1 MQITFKT
8 LQQKQFKIEAE
19 SSDTIA
25 DVKRKIESDQGFS
38 VDSQKIVFSGKILTD
53 AQTVADTEVTEKD
66 FMVVMVTK
74 PKRPT
79 PANTASPEDTNAPV
93 QAASTPEPAAA
104 APTVTATPLPATTES
119 SESTTTPATATT
131 GATRNNDG
139 LAIGAEYETVV
150 QNMVEMGY
158 ERDQAIRAMRASF
171 NNPERAVE
179 YLLTGI
185 PEHLVRPE
193 AEADTAMAGSES
205 PGAAQAV
212 DADQAAGALQF
223 LQNDPQFQSIR
234 QMIQRDPQLLQPVL
248 QQLSQSNPEL
258 FNLLMG
264 HQDELLQILSG
275 GGDADGADSDGEGG
289 APGMEHQV
297 IHVTQEEK
305 DAIDR
310 LVALGFDRAIVIEAY
325 LACDKNEELAANY
338 LFEHGHEDDIQ

>member
-19 SSDTIA
+19 PFDTIA
-25 DVKRKIESDQGFS
+25 DVKRKIEADQGFS
-38 VDSQKIVFSGKILTD
+38 VDSQKIVFSGKILSD
-53 AQTVADTEVTEKD
+53 AQTVAETKVMEKD

-79 PANTASPEDTNAPV
+79 PANTASPQDTDAPI
-93 QAASTPEPAAA
+93 QATSTTEPAAT

-119 SESTTTPATATT
+119 SESTTISTTAAASAT
-131 GATRNNDG
+131 GNSDG
-139 LAIGAEYETVV
+139 LAIGAEYETAV

-158 ERDQAIRAMRASF
+158 ERDQVTQAMRASF
-171 NNPERAVE
+171 NNPNRAVE

-185 PEHLVRPE
+185 PDHLMRPE
-193 AEADTAMAGSES
+193 VEEDTAMAGSES

-212 DADQAAGALQF
+212 DPDQASNALQF

-248 QQLSQSNPEL
+248 QQLSQSNPGL
-258 FNLLMG
+258 FNMLMS
-264 HQDELLQILSG
+264 HQDELLRILSG
-275 GGDADGADSDGEGG
+275 GGDADGADSDEEGG
-289 APGMEHQV
+289 AQGVEPQV
-297 IHVTQEEK
+297 IHITQEEK

-310 LVALGFDRAIVIEAY
+310 LVALGFDRSIAIEAY

-338 LFEHGHEDDIQ
+338 LFDHGHEDDIQ